1 MPYPLNPARP
11 AHSFRQRAA
20 SHPCSH
26 PLRRQL
32 GLTLVETMLVITII
46 IVAAVVGFPVV
57 KGIWIELRVPT
68 VASELQRFMSRTRV
82 LGEGD
87 SVTPYASIDNAKNL
101 APALQDSTVF
111 KVNGSTVAHRLGGS
125 GTGSSGT
132 ITLAPAALG
141 GGALGSAFSITLTN
155 VNAKACPILAST
167 LNGVSETISV
177 NGTAA
182 KTLGANNET
191 GTFNPVTAQDL
202 CTKGDSNTFVFAT
215 R

>member
-1 MPYPLNPARP
+1 MHHSRKFTAR
-11 AHSFRQRAA
+11 
-20 SHPCSH
+20 

-46 IVAAVVGFPVV
+46 IVAAIVGYPVV
-57 KGIWIELRVPT
+57 KGIWIELRVPA
-68 VASELQRFMSRTRV
+68 VANELQRFMSRTRV

-101 APALQDSTVF
+101 APALRDSSVF
-111 KVNGSTVAHRLGGS
+111 KVNGATVAHRLGGS
-125 GTGSSGT
+125 GAGTNGT

-141 GGALGSAFSITLTN
+141 GGAVGSAFSITLTS

-167 LNGVSETISV
+167 LNGISETISV

-202 CTKGDSNTFVFAT
+202 CVNGDSNTFVFAT